1 LDSFRSKRLLPMQPH
16 EIIKQIPIFKTL
28 SDSDLND
35 LVGSLRLKPLKQG
48 QTLFWKGDEGTA
60 LYIVKKG
67 TIKIVL
73 PSAEGD
79 EIIVTMFSEGD
90 FFGEMSLLDGEPR
103 SADAVAIEPS
113 EVFILSRNNFL
124 SFLQSNVNAIESIL
138 SLLSK
143 RLRKTDGMLE
153 DTCFLN
159 ISARLAKKLTELA
172 ESHGRTKGSQVLI
185 DLSLT
190 QKELGDMVGATR
202 ESVNKELK
210 ALREQGLIITEES
223 KIQILDISRLKSK
236 IC

>member
-1 LDSFRSKRLLPMQPH
+1 MQPH

-35 LVGSLRLKPLKQG
+35 LVSSLRLKSLKQG

-73 PSAEGD
+73 PSTEGD

-90 FFGEMSLLDGEPR
+90 FFGEMALLDGEPR

-124 SFLQSNVNAIESIL
+124 SFLQSNVNAIKSTL

-143 RLRKTDGMLE
+143 RLRRTDDMLE
-153 DTCFLN
+153 NTCFLN
-159 ISARLAKKLTELA
+159 ISARLVKKLIELA
-172 ESHGRTKGSQVLI
+172 ESHGRTKGSEVLI

-190 QKELGDMVGATR
+190 QKELGDMIGATR

-210 ALREQGLIITEES
+210 ALRKQGLIITEES

-236 IC
+236 IF

>member
-1 LDSFRSKRLLPMQPH
+1 MQPH

-28 SDSDLND
+28 SDSGLND
-35 LVGSLRLKPLKQG
+35 LVGSLRLKSLKQG

-73 PSAEGD
+73 PSIEGD

-159 ISARLAKKLTELA
+159 ISARLAKKLIELA
-172 ESHGRTKGSQVLI
+172 ESHGRTKGSEVLI

-202 ESVNKELK
+202 ESINKELK
-210 ALREQGLIITEES
+210 LLRNKGLIVTEGS
-223 KIQILDISRLKSK
+223 RIQILNIARLKSK
-236 IC
+236 IF

>member
-1 LDSFRSKRLLPMQPH
+1 MQPP
-16 EIIKQIPIFKTL
+16 EIIKHIPIFKTL

-35 LVGSLRLKPLKQG
+35 LIGSLRLKSLKQG

-60 LYIVKKG
+60 LYIIKKG

-73 PSAEGD
+73 PSTEGD

-90 FFGEMSLLDGEPR
+90 FFGEMALLDGEPR

-143 RLRKTDGMLE
+143 RLRRTDDMLE

-159 ISARLAKKLTELA
+159 ISARLTKKLAELA
-172 ESHGRTKGSQVLI
+172 ESHGRKDGNIIHI

-202 ESVNKELK
+202 ESINKELK
-210 ALREQGLIITEES
+210 SLREQGLILTEES
-223 KIQILDISRLKSK
+223 KIQILDISRLKSL
-236 IC
+236 IY

>member
-1 LDSFRSKRLLPMQPH
+1 MQPH

-35 LVGSLRLKPLKQG
+35 LVDSLRLKPLKQG

-60 LYIVKKG
+60 LYIVKSG

-73 PSAEGD
+73 PSTEGD

-90 FFGEMSLLDGEPR
+90 FFGEMALLDGEPR

-113 EVFILSRNNFL
+113 EVFILSRANFL
-124 SFLQSNVNAIESIL
+124 SFLQANVDAIKSIL

-143 RLRKTDGMLE
+143 RLRRTDDMLE

-159 ISARLAKKLTELA
+159 VSARLEKKLIELA
-172 ESHGRTKGSQVLI
+172 ESHGQQKDNKILI

-202 ESVNKELK
+202 ESINKELK
-210 ALREQGLIITEES
+210 SLRKQGLIIIEES
-223 KIQILDISRLKSK
+223 RIQILDISRLKSK
-236 IC
+236 IF

>member
-1 LDSFRSKRLLPMQPH
+1 MQPH
-16 EIIKQIPIFKTL
+16 ELIKKIPIFKTL
-28 SDSDLND
+28 SDSDLNRLSD
-35 LVGSLRLKPLKQG
+35 SLRLKPLKQG
-48 QTLFWKGDEGTA
+48 QALFWKGDEGTA

-73 PSAEGD
+73 PSAEGE

-90 FFGEMSLLDGEPR
+90 FFGEMALLDGEPR

-113 EVFILSRNNFL
+113 EVFILSRADFL
-124 SFLQSNVNAIESIL
+124 SFLQSNLNAIKSIL

-143 RLRKTDGMLE
+143 RLRKTDDLLE

-159 ISARLAKKLTELA
+159 ISARLSKKLIELA
-172 ESHGRTKGSQVLI
+172 KSHGQQKNNKILI

-202 ESVNKELK
+202 ESINKELK
-210 ALREQGLIITEES
+210 SLRKQGLIIIEES
-223 KIQILDISRLKSK
+223 RIQILDISRLKSR
-236 IC
+236 IY

>member
-1 LDSFRSKRLLPMQPH
+1 MQPH
-16 EIIKQIPIFKTL
+16 KIIKQIPIFKTL

-35 LVGSLRLKPLKQG
+35 LAGSLRLKPLKQG

-73 PSAEGD
+73 PSTEGG

-90 FFGEMSLLDGEPR
+90 FLGEMALLDGEPR

-113 EVFILSRNNFL
+113 EVFILSRANFL
-124 SFLQSNVNAIESIL
+124 SFLQSNVNAIKAIL

-143 RLRKTDGMLE
+143 RLRRTDDMLE

-159 ISARLAKKLTELA
+159 VSARLVKKLIALA
-172 ESHGRTKGSQVLI
+172 ESHGQQKDNKILI

-202 ESVNKELK
+202 ESINKELK
-210 ALREQGLIITEES
+210 SLRKQGLIIIEES
-223 KIQILDISRLKSK
+223 RIQILDISRLKSK
-236 IC
+236 IF

>member
-1 LDSFRSKRLLPMQPH
+1 MQPH
-16 EIIKQIPIFKTL
+16 EIIKHIPIFKTL
-28 SDSDLND
+28 SDFDLND
-35 LVGSLRLKPLKQG
+35 LIGSLRLKSLKQG
-48 QTLFWKGDEGTA
+48 QALFWKGDEGTA

-73 PSAEGD
+73 PSTEGD

-90 FFGEMSLLDGEPR
+90 FFGEMALLDGEPR

-113 EVFILSRNNFL
+113 EVFVLSRNNFL
-124 SFLQSNVNAIESIL
+124 SFLQSNVNAIKSIL

-143 RLRKTDGMLE
+143 RLRRTDSMLE

-159 ISARLAKKLTELA
+159 VSARLAKKLTELA
-172 ESHGRTKGSQVLI
+172 ESHGRKDGNIIHI

-223 KIQILDISRLKSK
+223 KIQILDISQLKSL
-236 IC
+236 IY

>member
-1 LDSFRSKRLLPMQPH
+1 MQPH
-16 EIIKQIPIFKTL
+16 EIIKHIPIFKTL

-35 LVGSLRLKPLKQG
+35 LIGSLRLKSLKQG

-73 PSAEGD
+73 PSTGGD

-90 FFGEMSLLDGEPR
+90 FFGEMALLDGEPR

-113 EVFILSRNNFL
+113 EVFVLSRNNFL

-143 RLRKTDGMLE
+143 RLRKTDDLLE

-172 ESHGRTKGSQVLI
+172 ESHGQKKVAKC
-185 DLSLT
+185 LSTFL
-190 QKELGDMVGATR
+190 
-202 ESVNKELK
+202 
-210 ALREQGLIITEES
+210 
-223 KIQILDISRLKSK
+223 
-236 IC
+236 

>member
-1 LDSFRSKRLLPMQPH
+1 MQPH

-35 LVGSLRLKPLKQG
+35 LVSSLRLKSLKQG

-73 PSAEGD
+73 PSTEGD

-90 FFGEMSLLDGEPR
+90 FFGEMALLDGEPR

-124 SFLQSNVNAIESIL
+124 SFLQSNVNAIKSTL

-143 RLRKTDGMLE
+143 RLRRTDDMLE
-153 DTCFLN
+153 NTCFLN
-159 ISARLAKKLTELA
+159 ISARLVKNLIELA
-172 ESHGRTKGSQVLI
+172 ESHGRTKGSEVLI

-190 QKELGDMVGATR
+190 QKELGDMIGATR

-210 ALREQGLIITEES
+210 ALRKQGLIITEES

-236 IC
+236 IF

>member
-1 LDSFRSKRLLPMQPH
+1 MQPY

-35 LVGSLRLKPLKQG
+35 LIGSLRLKSLKQG

-73 PSAEGD
+73 PSTEGD

-90 FFGEMSLLDGEPR
+90 FFGEMALLDGEPR

-113 EVFILSRNNFL
+113 EVFVLSRNNFL
-124 SFLQSNVNAIESIL
+124 SFLQSNVNAIKSIL

-143 RLRKTDGMLE
+143 RLRRTDDMLE

-159 ISARLAKKLTELA
+159 ISARLAKKLAELA
-172 ESHGRTKGSQVLI
+172 ESHGRKDGNIIHI

-202 ESVNKELK
+202 ESINKELK
-210 ALREQGLIITEES
+210 SLREQGLILTEES
-223 KIQILDISRLKSK
+223 KIQILDISRLKSL
-236 IC
+236 IY

>member
-1 LDSFRSKRLLPMQPH
+1 MQPH

-35 LVGSLRLKPLKQG
+35 LVGSLRLKFLKQG

-60 LYIVKKG
+60 LYIVKRG

-73 PSAEGD
+73 PSRVGD

-90 FFGEMSLLDGEPR
+90 FFGEMALLDGESR

-143 RLRKTDGMLE
+143 RLRRTDDMLE

-159 ISARLAKKLTELA
+159 VSARLVKKLIELA
-172 ESHGRTKGSQVLI
+172 ESHGQQKDNKILI
-185 DLSLT
+185 DLFLT
-190 QKELGDMVGATR
+190 QKEIGDMVGATR
-202 ESVNKELK
+202 ESINKELK
-210 ALREQGLIITEES
+210 SLRKQGLIIIEGS
-223 KIQILDISRLKSK
+223 RIQILDMFRLNP
-236 IC
+236 

>member
-1 LDSFRSKRLLPMQPH
+1 VQPH

-35 LVGSLRLKPLKQG
+35 LVSSLRLKSLKQG

-73 PSAEGD
+73 PSTEGD

-90 FFGEMSLLDGEPR
+90 FFGEMALLDGEPR

-124 SFLQSNVNAIESIL
+124 SFLQSNVNAIKSTL

-143 RLRKTDGMLE
+143 RLRRTDDMLE
-153 DTCFLN
+153 NTCFLN
-159 ISARLAKKLTELA
+159 ISARLVKKLIELA
-172 ESHGRTKGSQVLI
+172 ESHGRTKGSEVLI

-190 QKELGDMVGATR
+190 QKELGDMIGATR

-210 ALREQGLIITEES
+210 ALRKQGLIITEES

-236 IC
+236 IF

>member
-1 LDSFRSKRLLPMQPH
+1 MQPH

-35 LVGSLRLKPLKQG
+35 LVDSLRLKPLKQG

-73 PSAEGD
+73 PSTEGD

-90 FFGEMSLLDGEPR
+90 FFGEMALLDGEPR

-113 EVFILSRNNFL
+113 EVFILSRANFL
-124 SFLQSNVNAIESIL
+124 SFLQANVDAIKSIL

-143 RLRKTDGMLE
+143 RLRRTDDMLE

-159 ISARLAKKLTELA
+159 VSARLIKKLIDLA
-172 ESHGRTKGSQVLI
+172 ESHGRTKGSEVLI

-202 ESVNKELK
+202 ESINKELK
-210 ALREQGLIITEES
+210 SLRKQGLIIIEES
-223 KIQILDISRLKSK
+223 RIQILDISRLKSK
-236 IC
+236 IF

>member
-1 LDSFRSKRLLPMQPH
+1 MQPH

-48 QTLFWKGDEGTA
+48 QALFWKGDEGTA

-73 PSAEGD
+73 PSRVGD
-79 EIIVTMFSEGD
+79 EIIVTMFSKGD
-90 FFGEMSLLDGEPR
+90 FFGEMALLDGEPR

-113 EVFILSRNNFL
+113 EVFILSRANFL

-143 RLRKTDGMLE
+143 RLRRTDDMLE

-172 ESHGRTKGSQVLI
+172 ESHGRKKGSEVLI

-202 ESVNKELK
+202 ESINKELK
-210 ALREQGLIITEES
+210 SLREQGLIIIEES
-223 KIQILDISRLKSK
+223 RIQILDISRLKSK
-236 IC
+236 IY

>member
-1 LDSFRSKRLLPMQPH
+1 MQPH

-28 SDSDLND
+28 SDSDLTD
-35 LVGSLRLKPLKQG
+35 LVGSLRLKHLKQG

-60 LYIVKKG
+60 LYIVKNG

-73 PSAEGD
+73 PSIEGE

-90 FFGEMSLLDGEPR
+90 FFGEMALLDGEPR

-124 SFLQSNVNAIESIL
+124 AFLQSNINAVESIL

-143 RLRKTDGMLE
+143 RLRRTDGMLE

-159 ISARLAKKLTELA
+159 VSARLIKKLIELA
-172 ESHGRTKGSQVLI
+172 KSHGQQKDNKILI

-202 ESVNKELK
+202 ESINKELK
-210 ALREQGLIITEES
+210 SLREQGLIIIEGS
-223 KIQILDISRLKSK
+223 RIQILDISRLKSK
-236 IC
+236 IF